1 MQLTRQQA
9 LDLRNRL
16 NNAVQAIPK
25 NSAKIY
31 DAFPLFDEW
40 EAGVTY
46 PAKTKIRY
54 NGLLY
59 ITGEQEHTSQD
70 DWTPDITPA
79 LYTVIPKPGEDGTA
93 DNPYNYSGNMVLN
106 EGKYYRQDG
115 VIYYCFRD
123 SVNPVFNALADL
135 VGLYVN
141 VYA

>member
-1 MQLTRQQA
+1 MTRKQA
-9 LDLRNRL
+9 LELRQKFS
-16 NNAVQAIPK
+16 NAVQAIPK
-25 NSAKIY
+25 NSTKIY

-46 PAKTKIRY
+46 AAKTKIRY

-59 ITGEQEHTSQD
+59 ITGDNEHTSQA

-79 LYTVIPKPGEDGTA
+79 LYTVIPMPGEDGTA
-93 DNPYNYSGNMVLN
+93 DNPYNYNGNMILYN
-106 EGKYYRQDG
+106 GKYYRQDG

-123 SVNPVFNALADL
+123 SVNPVFNPLSEL
-135 VGLYVN
+135 VDLYVN